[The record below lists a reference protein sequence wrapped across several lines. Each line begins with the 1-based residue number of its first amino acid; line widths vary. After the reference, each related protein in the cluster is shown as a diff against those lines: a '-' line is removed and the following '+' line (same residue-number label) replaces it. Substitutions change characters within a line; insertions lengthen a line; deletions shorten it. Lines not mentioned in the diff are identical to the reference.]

1 MKHAL
6 HFCHRTKQVI
16 CLKKVQQSFLTQQ
29 LDPPPPP
36 SQSKIPG
43 SAPACPASVQCSLQ
57 KNDLEVNNLLS
68 VHNRKKHQTVEIDDY
83 QGRRI
88 QFVFLTWGKKG
99 YMGKQGGSSG
109 NKG

>member
-36 SQSKIPG
+36 PQSKIPG

-68 VHNRKKHQTVEIDDY
+68 VHRPSSFNLRKTERNI
-83 QGRRI
+83 
-88 QFVFLTWGKKG
+88 
-99 YMGKQGGSSG
+99 KQLRLMTIKEDGF
-109 NKG
+109 NLCF